1 MLSKGQVSINIDN
14 RTGQWPPWKELNPLN
29 DNWSSISCIDFLIL
43 EARVCSYSIIGVN
56 MESNSHYTHITPCF
70 QLNTITHTRTQAR
83 THARTHTHSHTHTY
97 THTRTRARTRTHT
110 HTHTHAR
117 TAHTYVYIV
126 WQWIRDVTFINYAA
140 MCDTLKQ

>member
-1 MLSKGQVSINIDN
+1 MLSKGQVSININN

-56 MESNSHYTHITPCF
+56 LESNSLYTHITPCF
-70 QLNTITHTRTQAR
+70 QLNTITHTRT
-83 THARTHTHSHTHTY
+83 HARTHTHIYIHTHA
-97 THTRTRARTRTHT
+97 RARAHTHA

-117 TAHTYVYIV
+117 TAHTHVYIV